1 HPTYT
6 HHRRVGSRMTGW
18 STLIHAD
25 WVALEEI
32 RTIVEEPAGTVTLNE
47 PGARVSVPFQTGGP

>member
-1 HPTYT
+1 
-6 HHRRVGSRMTGW
+6 MTGW